1 MISGG
6 LGQTQPSLSRP
17 PTLTIDAAGATDIG
31 CVRPRNEDAYLI
43 ATLQRSMIVHDS
55 SAEPRSGWLT
65 GDAAGTLL
73 VVADGMGGMGGGSTA
88 SRVAVQT
95 ISSYLL
101 NVMPWVK
108 ERKGAS
114 AGRASLSS
122 VPSVRDQLSSAVVM
136 SDSTVRSTGASV
148 GEPRMGTTLTM
159 ALVLWPTLYV
169 AHVGDSRCYLFRSG
183 TLTRLTTDHTIAQQ
197 IADHG
202 VAPLGPDSGL
212 HHLLWNSLGGSET
225 AKPQT
230 TKLRLEPSDV
240 VLLCSDGLTL
250 HLSEDEIARTVA
262 TSERA
267 AALCSK
273 LVQRAKAAGGL
284 DNVTVVIARPR
295 V

>member
-6 LGQTQPSLSRP
+6 MGQVLPSLSKP
-17 PTLTIDAAGATDIG
+17 PALTIEAAGATDIG

-55 SAEPRSGWLT
+55 NAEARRGWLT

-95 ISSYLL
+95 ISNYLL
-101 NVMPWVK
+101 NVMPWVTA
-108 ERKGAS
+108 RKDAS

-159 ALVLWPTLYV
+159 ALVLWPMLYV
-169 AHVGDSRCYLFRSG
+169 AHVGDSRCYLLRSG
-183 TLTRLTTDHTIAQQ
+183 VLTRLTTDHTIAQQ
-197 IADHG
+197 IEDQG
-202 VAPLGPDSGL
+202 VAPLGADSGL
-212 HHLLWNSLGGSET
+212 HHLLWNSLGGSEI

-230 TKLRLEPSDV
+230 TKLRLEPADV
-240 VLLCSDGLTL
+240 LLLCSDGLTL
-250 HLSEDEIARTVA
+250 HVSEDEIARTIA
-262 TSERA
+262 TPERA
-267 AALCSK
+267 EAICSK
-273 LVQRAKAAGGL
+273 LVERAKAAGGS
-284 DNVTVVIARPR
+284 DNVTAVIARPR